1 MPRELILDVDAGYAI
16 SVARNAR
23 LHRQVEAW
31 EQELEAAVVRDGTK
45 PRVIG
50 DGRTLPR
57 TPRSGWRGD
66 VTIQA
71 PSVKKPKTMLKASNH
86 RPPPAN
92 LIN

>member
-1 MPRELILDVDAGYAI
+1 MPRELIRDVDAGYAI

-50 DGRTLPR
+50 DGHTLPR

-71 PSVKKPKTMLKASNH
+71 PSVTEAKVNAKS
-86 RPPPAN
+86 
-92 LIN
+92 I